1 MVLRSSPG
9 AHGTGQRRTKRRAA
23 CAYTWIAIEV
33 AESDGF
39 LEFVVRDDGSG
50 FDEQLLN
57 DAGGAAVHVT
67 GEGTGL
73 GLRLARR
80 IAEMHENAG
89 QRGQIRLGNECGAVF
104 RLLLPR

>member
-1 MVLRSSPG
+1 MGFWSSLS
-9 AHGTGQRRTKRRAA
+9 ATTEA
-23 CAYTWIAIEV
+23 
-33 AESDGF
+33 
-39 LEFVVRDDGSG
+39 G